1 MYKPMKKNIF
11 LRKFLICFKLLKDSA
26 LDRILRLEANTI
38 PGNFLL
44 LIAFHFSALDFV
56 MRMAVTLIANLLI
69 YFINDYIDIEV
80 DLANKDKDHSKA
92 LFLKKH
98 QKDALA
104 LILYLSTALIVATMF
119 YSTSV
124 CLAVVLVLFFEIIY
138 TDSLKKKPFWDILL
152 VGLISAALSWIAMP
166 DFSWQGTQLVLLL
179 FIFGCA
185 FETVQTLKDYKEDKE
200 FGITTTPVVI
210 GIPSTVLILRGLYII
225 SMAYA
230 VFVLH
235 ELAGILLCILLFFS
249 TSQNMSR
256 YWTKLK
262 MVCGI
267 VWVIIMVRLF
277 LQYNA

>member
-1 MYKPMKKNIF
+1 MNKNRT
-11 LRKFLICFKLLKDSA
+11 LHKFLICFKLLKDSA
-26 LDRILRLEANTI
+26 LDRILRLEGNTI

-44 LIAFHFSALDFV
+44 LIALHFSALDFII
-56 MRMAVTLIANLLI
+56 RMAVTLMANLLI

-98 QKDALA
+98 KKHALA
-104 LILYLSTALIVATMF
+104 LILYLSTALIVATLF

-124 CLAVVLVLFFEIIY
+124 CLAVVLVLFFEIVY
-138 TDSLKKKPFWDILL
+138 TDSFKKKPIWDIIF

-166 DFSWQGTQLVLLL
+166 DFSLHGTQLVLLL

-200 FGITTTPVVI
+200 FGVTTTPVVI
-210 GIPSTVLILRGLYII
+210 GLPATILVLRGLYII
-225 SMAYA
+225 SIAYTF
-230 VFVLH
+230 FVLH
-235 ELAGILLCILLFFS
+235 EPAGLILCILLFLS
-249 TSQNMSR
+249 TSQHMPR

-262 MVCGI
+262 IVCGI
-267 VWVIIMVRLF
+267 VWVIHMARIF
-277 LQYNA
+277 LHYNA